1 MALTSADLAR
11 LGPQAQKQVLDK
23 LAGTQKPKKSKYGN
37 RFTPRVMPNGK
48 VHEFKSAKEARRY
61 DELALM
67 ERMTMK
73 LVTAA
78 DVWYTQQQKTLD
90 EIAEKLGVVAYRPS
104 YHGAERDKNTVLFYL
119 KEDEEHNREVDRQ
132 PVRYSRSE
140 AKDRGVNVNSECVYR
155 DHFWSFENSDANGQL
170 DMGWANNGKLN
181 LRSLDWKTKLEGS
194 ITFAFARKMQ
204 FNYVRSTGGYLELR
218 EADHTY
224 NDWNREQL
232 RALKMMHGRLFLG
245 SINFHG
251 DQRKKVVAGKEGIYE
266 ELLDQMVYNFGCDF
280 AIPVPDKELEELI
293 RAWNG
298 DERLPKKLVD
308 VEAMTGR
315 VERLG
320 GINLIWY

>member
-1 MALTSADLAR
+1 
-11 LGPQAQKQVLDK
+11 
-23 LAGTQKPKKSKYGN
+23 
-37 RFTPRVMPNGK
+37 
-48 VHEFKSAKEARRY
+48 
-61 DELALM
+61 
-67 ERMTMK
+67 MK
-73 LVTAA
+73 LVTAT

-104 YHGAERDKNTVLFYL
+104 YHGAERDKNTVLFYT
-119 KEDEEHNREVDRQ
+119 KEDEKHNRKVDRQ
-132 PVRYSRSE
+132 PIRYSRSE
-140 AKDRGVNVNSECVYR
+140 ARDRKMDVNGDCVYR
-155 DHFWSFENSDANGQL
+155 DHFWSFENSDANGRL

-181 LRSLDWKTKLEGS
+181 LKSLAWKTRLEGS
-194 ITFAFARKMQ
+194 IAFALARKTQ
-204 FNYVRSTGGYLELR
+204 LDYVRGTGGFLALR
-218 EADHTY
+218 EADDTY
-224 NDWNREQL
+224 NNLNREQL

-280 AIPVPDKELEELI
+280 AVPVPDKELGDLI

-298 DERLPKKLVD
+298 DERLPKRSVD

-315 VERLG
+315 IEQLG

>member
-1 MALTSADLAR
+1 
-11 LGPQAQKQVLDK
+11 
-23 LAGTQKPKKSKYGN
+23 
-37 RFTPRVMPNGK
+37 
-48 VHEFKSAKEARRY
+48 
-61 DELALM
+61 
-67 ERMTMK
+67 MK
-73 LVTAA
+73 LVTAT

-194 ITFAFARKMQ
+194 ITFALARKTQ
-204 FNYVRSTGGYLELR
+204 FDYVRGTGGFLALR
-218 EADHTY
+218 EADDTY
-224 NDWNREQL
+224 NNLNREQL

-280 AIPVPDKELEELI
+280 ATPVPDKELEDLI

-315 VERLG
+315 VEQLG

>member
-1 MALTSADLAR
+1 MISRSDN
-11 LGPQAQKQVLDK
+11 
-23 LAGTQKPKKSKYGN
+23 SSCHYGN
-37 RFTPRVMPNGK
+37 YRRL
-48 VHEFKSAKEARRY
+48 EAQRKWDVTLRKRR
-61 DELALM
+61 EIRGIKPEKRLLNM
-67 ERMTMK
+67 MT
-73 LVTAA
+73 
-78 DVWYTQQQKTLD
+78 
-90 EIAEKLGVVAYRPS
+90 G
-104 YHGAERDKNTVLFYL
+104 
-119 KEDEEHNREVDRQ
+119 
-132 PVRYSRSE
+132 
-140 AKDRGVNVNSECVYR
+140 YR

-204 FNYVRSTGGYLELR
+204 FSYVHSTGGYWALR
-218 EADHTY
+218 EADKTY

-251 DQRKKVVAGKEGIYE
+251 DQRKKVIAGKEGVYE

-280 AIPVPDKELEELI
+280 AVPTPDKKLEELI

-298 DERLPKKLVD
+298 DERLPKRLVD

-315 VERLG
+315 VEQLG
-320 GINLIWY
+320 GLNMIWY